1 MPIARAKAVSDEI
14 VTKNT
19 KSILVSSKDGKVI
32 TKIDLTPLSKIVD
45 ATLANKGIVQLQT
58 TIDASED
65 KAATPKAVQTVKTIA
80 DANAEKI
87 KEIEASINEALPGEG
102 TLADKLRDVA
112 FKTKDN
118 EFSESQTIIAKDATG
133 TDTGHVN
140 IRTNK
145 FTHATGS
152 FEAGTNKIN
161 AGLTAQDKTGAA
173 IGGVDIQVA
182 DAGRDV
188 GLNVVASDGQ
198 SHGIKVH
205 IDKAATAGSVV
216 AFAPATPEAATANE
230 IATAKFVKDQL
241 KTVQDSIV
249 DATDTQRG
257 LVILSDTPSENVDAA
272 TGKTA
277 ATPKAV
283 ATVKNELKAVTDVIG
298 ASAEKAALIDKEN
311 VFEKNQ
317 TINASSVAGDAK
329 STENGAVNFK
339 LQQFKHS
346 DGTWA
351 DTHNGGSTGI
361 VTLDN
366 TGAQIGRI
374 GTTIDDTGS
383 IKTGLTVS
391 NGDASKTASI
401 DVKLD
406 RGTGELSAHAPSTKD
421 EATGTEIATADFV
434 NKKISG
440 VQDNL
445 VDATDSQR
453 GLTLLSDAV
462 DSDLGAAAGKT
473 AATPKAVKTV
483 KDALDAVTNVI
494 GTAAGNVALKNA
506 ENTFTE
512 NNTFSKAVTVLS
524 TPDEDQSHSAVIN
537 IKNSDIEYSSMS
549 SVGGGD
555 RNWIGANQVMF
566 TDSTGAAIGSVG
578 TAVQFG
584 TSASINLGLSSPFP
598 QKAGG
603 GIAVKMAIRDDDVK
617 FTTHTLTPDAINAAD
632 DEIATVKYVKDKV
645 GSLNPDAVAYTNKN
659 NVFVEPQTLQ
669 AKVAGTNAATGITAK
684 LTNFDNTTGSFDGAV
699 TSAEFSEALAD
710 KNGAKIAEFNQKA
723 NNTTASAGITVHNAD
738 ASASAA
744 VEVKYDRTSNKFTAV
759 APETDSAATAN
770 EIATAKFVLDRK
782 AETDAALKKVTDVV
796 GENAEHAALI
806 NKANTFTEPQKIVTD
821 GKIMNFGGKGLA
833 TEGAAD
839 DALVLGS
846 SFDTDHAELIIAANG
861 SITRSEMPADPDDLE
876 LATVGYVRS
885 LGDISGSLRTGDWNI
900 AMMDF
905 TQEAYQNSMDE
916 GVFYSVPFNAADQY
930 LQIDPET
937 GKPADTQ
944 AQGVTD
950 KVVDHFVIM
959 YKAPSSKMVMN
970 LGERKIAPDFDDVP
984 LLSRDNT
991 FAGVNTF
998 NDAQKATP
1006 SVDPNLGDV
1015 QDKSFITKSELIS
1028 YFTKNA
1034 PWNNVVT
1041 EEPLPEDMVPGQL
1054 YFVVEA

>member
-102 TLADKLRDVA
+102 SLADKLRDVA

-133 TDTGHVN
+133 TDTGHIN
-140 IRTNK
+140 IKTNK

-329 STENGAVNFK
+329 ATENGAVNFK

-366 TGAQIGRI
+366 TGAQIGRV

-445 VDATDSQR
+445 VDATDIQR

-483 KDALDAVTNVI
+483 KDALDAVTNII
-494 GTAAGNVALKNA
+494 GTTAENVALKNA

-549 SVGGGD
+549 SVGGGMQ
-555 RNWIGANQVMF
+555 NSAGANRVVF
-566 TDSTGAAIGSVG
+566 TDSTGAEIGSVG
-578 TAVQFG
+578 TIVQFG
-584 TSASINLGLSSPFP
+584 GDALIHLGLANPM
-598 QKAGG
+598 QQGGVG
-603 GIAVKMAIRDDDVK
+603 GISVRMKVEESGIK
-617 FTTHTLTPDAINAAD
+617 FTSHTSTPDATNAAD
-632 DEIATVKYVKDKV
+632 TEIATVKYVKDKV

-699 TSAEFSEALAD
+699 TSAEFSEALTD

-759 APETDSAATAN
+759 APETDGAATAN

-998 NDAQKATP
+998 KDAQKATP